1 MNRRMFLRNV
11 NITAVSLAAGGG
23 LLGCVKRPVGAAI
36 ATGMLPVNLPE
47 TACHLP
53 RVNVSAERE
62 IRTVVGLRP
71 YRPSGFRV
79 AKEMVGE
86 TAVVHNYGHG
96 GGGITLSWGTSKL
109 AVDLGLPG
117 HVGPVAVLGCGAVG
131 LATARLA
138 QEAGFEVTIYTKA
151 MPPETTSNIAG
162 GQWNPVTV
170 YDTDRT
176 LTPEFTKQ
184 FVDAAQYAYRRYQIM
199 TDPKYGIRWMRNYAL
214 SDTPWHSPISV
225 AQSGLLQGLQPEL
238 KELPAGTH
246 PFANKYVRQ
255 FDGMIAEPPIYLP
268 AMLTDV
274 RIAGGKVVVREMKS
288 LAEVQALPQKL
299 VFNCTGLGAKS
310 LFGDEELTPIRGQL
324 TILLPQPEVTYATVY
339 ENTYMF
345 SRRDGVVLGGTHE
358 MGIGICSLIWRRRL
372 RFWRN
377 RRSCL
382 MGCAIVERT
391 GGYPGS
397 LSRHVKLFLR
407 NMARSNASGQRMRA
421 VRGGAGRWEAG

>member
-1 MNRRMFLRNV
+1 MA
-11 NITAVSLAAGGG
+11 AVSLAAGGG
-23 LLGCVKRPVGAAI
+23 LLGCVKRPVGVAI
-36 ATGMLPVNLPE
+36 ATGALPVNLPE

-53 RVNVSAERE
+53 RVRVSADRE

-71 YRPSGFRV
+71 FRPSGFRV

-138 QEAGFEVTIYTKA
+138 QEAGFEVTIYAKA
-151 MPPETTSNIAG
+151 LPPETTSNIAG
-162 GQWNPVTV
+162 GQWLPVSV
-170 YDTDRT
+170 YDSEST
-176 LTPEFTKQ
+176 LTPEFTQQ
-184 FVDAAQYAYRRYQIM
+184 FLAAARFGYRRYQIM
-199 TDPKYGIRWMRNYAL
+199 TDPRYGIRWMRNYTL
-214 SDTPWHSPISV
+214 SDTPWHSQINT
-225 AQSGLLQGLQPEL
+225 GLYGMLQGMLPEI
-238 KELPAGTH
+238 KDMPAGTH
-246 PFANKYVRQ
+246 PFASKYVRQ
-255 FDGMIAEPPIYLP
+255 FDGMIVEPPIYLP

-288 LAEVQALPQKL
+288 LDEVRGLREKL
-299 VFNCTGLGAKS
+299 VFNCTGLGAKA

-324 TILLPQPEVTYATVY
+324 TVLLPQPEVTYATVY

-358 MGIGICSLIWRRRL
+358 MGDWNLQPD
-372 RFWRN
+372 
-377 RRSCL
+377 
-382 MGCAIVERT
+382 MTTKAAI
-391 GGYPGS
+391 
-397 LSRHVKLFLR
+397 LAKQAKLFD
-407 NMARSNASGQRMRA
+407 GMRDC
-421 VRGGAGRWEAG
+421 

>member
-1 MNRRMFLRNV
+1 MFLRNA
-11 NITAVSLAAGGG
+11 NMAAASLATGGG

-36 ATGMLPVNLPE
+36 AAGMLPVNLPE

-53 RVNVSAERE
+53 RVKVSADRE

-71 YRPSGFRV
+71 FRPSGFRV

-138 QEAGFEVTIYTKA
+138 QEAGFDVTIYTKA

-162 GQWNPVTV
+162 GQWMPVTV
-170 YDTDRT
+170 YDSDRT

-199 TDPKYGIRWMRNYAL
+199 TDPKYGIRWMRNYTL
-214 SDTPWHSPISV
+214 SDTPWHSPIS
-225 AQSGLLQGLQPEL
+225 ATQSGLLQGLQPEI
-238 KELPAGTH
+238 KDLPAGTH

-255 FDGMIAEPPIYLP
+255 FDGMIVEPPIYLP

-288 LAEVQALPQKL
+288 LEDVRRLPERL
-299 VFNCTGLGAKS
+299 VFNCTGLGAKA

-324 TILLPQPEVTYATVY
+324 TVLLPQPEVTYATVY

-358 MGIGICSLIWRRRL
+358 MGDWNLQPDLATKAAIIEKQARL
-372 RFWRN
+372 FE
-377 RRSCL
+377 
-382 MGCAIVERT
+382 G
-391 GGYPGS
+391 
-397 LSRHVKLFLR
+397 
-407 NMARSNASGQRMRA
+407 MRDC
-421 VRGGAGRWEAG
+421 

>member
-1 MNRRMFLRNV
+1 MNRRLFLRNA
-11 NITAVSLAAGGG
+11 NMAAVSLAAGGG

-53 RVNVSAERE
+53 RVRVSPERE

-71 YRPSGFRV
+71 FRPSGFRV

-109 AVDLGLPG
+109 AADLGLPG

-138 QEAGFEVTIYTKA
+138 QEAGFDVTIYTKA

-162 GQWNPVTV
+162 GQWFPASV
-170 YDTDRT
+170 YDPDKM
-176 LTPEFTKQ
+176 LTPEFTQQ
-184 FVDAAQYAYRRYQIM
+184 FLAAAQYGYRRYQIM
-199 TDPKYGIRWMRNYAL
+199 TDPKYGVRWMRNYFV
-214 SDTPWHSPISV
+214 SDTPWPSSTD
-225 AQSGLLQGLQPEL
+225 SGLFGSIHALLPEV
-238 KELPAGTH
+238 KDMSAGTH
-246 PFANKYVRQ
+246 PFGTKFVRQ
-255 FDGMIAEPPIYLP
+255 FDGMIVEPPIYLP

-288 LAEVQALPQKL
+288 LDEVRSLPEKL
-299 VFNCTGLGAKS
+299 VFNCTGLGAKA

-324 TILLPQPEVTYATVY
+324 TFLVPQPEVTYATSY
-339 ENTYMF
+339 QNTYMF
-345 SRRDGVVLGGTHE
+345 SRRDGVLLGGTHE
-358 MGIGICSLIWRRRL
+358 MGDWNLQPD
-372 RFWRN
+372 
-377 RRSCL
+377 
-382 MGCAIVERT
+382 MATKAAI
-391 GGYPGS
+391 
-397 LSRHVKLFLR
+397 LAKQAMLFD
-407 NMARSNASGQRMRA
+407 GMRDC
-421 VRGGAGRWEAG
+421 